1 VIESELVAVFC
12 TTNGKLHRRRA
23 CPALLSAMET
33 WRARGSVIS
42 ERLMRAPLPEDRLCR
57 VCWRASDEDLDAENR
72 AKGARDYSL
81 DAYDPADVVEVPFSS
96 EELDAIMQEARRRAD
111 ERARADAPYGS
122 ERHEL
127 PGVFGEAAV
136 LAWTGRT
143 WRRLNGISGERAGR
157 ADVAV
162 RLRVDGHQSW
172 FDLEVKTPSTA
183 DYHAG
188 GRLLSEEQFPRLFGD
203 AVVWCL
209 HSGPESRAIQ
219 IVGWSSMA
227 EIRATA
233 QPEVW
238 LGRRNMRVQA
248 ALRRPGELEDWLV
261 GRL

>member
-1 VIESELVAVFC
+1 
-12 TTNGKLHRRRA
+12 
-23 CPALLSAMET
+23 
-33 WRARGSVIS
+33 
-42 ERLMRAPLPEDRLCR
+42 MRAPLPKDRLCR
-57 VCWRASDEDLDAENR
+57 VCWGASDEDLDLENR
-72 AKGARDYSL
+72 ARGTRDRSL
-81 DAYDPADVVEVPFSS
+81 DAYHAADVVEIIFSV
-96 EELDAIMQEARRRAD
+96 EELDAIKQEARRRAD

-122 ERHEL
+122 VRYEL

-143 WRRLNGISGERAGR
+143 WRRLNGLSAERPNR

-162 RLRVDGHQSW
+162 RLRVDGRQAW
-172 FDLEVKTPSTA
+172 FDLEVKTPSVE

-209 HSGPESRAIQ
+209 HSGPESRAIR

-227 EIRATA
+227 EIRANA

-248 ALRRPGELEDWLV
+248 ALRRPGELEDWLLE
-261 GRL
+261 RL